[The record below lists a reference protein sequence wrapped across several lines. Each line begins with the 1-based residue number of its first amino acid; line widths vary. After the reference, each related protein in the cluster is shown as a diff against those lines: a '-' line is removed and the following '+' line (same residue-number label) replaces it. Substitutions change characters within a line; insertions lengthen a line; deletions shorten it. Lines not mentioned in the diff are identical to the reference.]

1 MATDETVYVG
11 ESKNLKDRLWSHQKR
26 NWHCHAGFTYLAQP
40 TSTLPHQLKE
50 MENDGE
56 MPTDDRRRAE
66 KRVQEL
72 TDEFIKKL
80 DEHLA
85 DKEREILTV

>member
-1 MATDETVYVG
+1 MAKKITEDSRVAIRHVRRDAKEGLKKSAKEAGVSEDQIKTAETQV
-11 ESKNLKDRLWSHQKR
+11 QK
-26 NWHCHAGFTYLAQP
+26 
-40 TSTLPHQLKE
+40 
-50 MENDGE
+50 
-56 MPTDDRRRAE
+56 
-66 KRVQEL
+66 L